1 MKLFR
6 KLSRLHLEWLG
17 CLIISTLILFLS
29 HQTIWVQNINQWW
42 FDKVLLSQDSA
53 ISKDIVIIAID
64 DNSLEKIGAW
74 PWPRNIHAKLL
85 NQLLEIE
92 PKNIAINILFSEPSS
107 DPIQDQELETA
118 LLALKN
124 AKIPVYL
131 PVSSTGIPEP
141 NSKLK
146 DFQLNQPVPQLAN
159 AVEGLGHTL
168 IHLDEDGK
176 VRKTYLWEGN
186 TSAPLWPSF
195 ALQMSRVEKN
205 QQFESQINL
214 NKRLQQIQSL
224 YTPELMKDYP
234 QWSLQ
239 APMYLPFSKNENHII
254 KYSYQ
259 QILNNEVSLEQLSG
273 KHIFIGATAVGIGDQ
288 YPTPLD
294 GNYSL
299 MPGIEI
305 HATALDGLLNDK
317 LIEEVNPTLI
327 LIAAFIIL
335 LGWSLLL
342 WYLAPAKSVVF
353 LIGLIALILLCN
365 YILHWSFLYH
375 WPITLNLI
383 SIIIPYGLWNWRRF
397 SFLILQL
404 NKRAQILFSNK
415 NKIEE
420 KLNVNTDNTQDGWQ
434 SILQSLDIGLKVQH
448 NRKMFLANTIQA
460 MPEAVFLTDT
470 KGIILLSNE
479 RAKILTNQD
488 IILGGFATQLLD
500 IYYDKNKV
508 NNWSNLITI
517 AIEKNGI
524 EIDLQPSQIKDYKTL
539 LLRAHSA
546 QFINTALEQPNQQMA
561 DSNNVVG
568 WIVTMVDITWQKKLQ
583 QQRDQALQLLS
594 HDFRA
599 PQSALLHLV
608 LMQEKQFQEM
618 KNNELIDNE
627 KVMSSLKTTDQMR
640 IQINTTLKLAD
651 DFVWL
656 LRAQSDE
663 YIKQE
668 INLENLLQQV
678 SDRAWP
684 LANAK
689 NIQIKINLLELN
701 DNLCYLMAE
710 ANLLERA
717 LFNLVENSIK
727 YSFHNTLILIQVK
740 INSQLINTKQSLD
753 ISIIDQGKGI
763 PELDIP
769 NLFQKYTRFHQAD
782 LSTKGHGLGLAFV
795 YNVIKQHGGFI
806 KCHSEVNKGTEF
818 IITLENAILVGE

>member
-1 MKLFR
+1 MKFFR
-6 KLSRLHLEWLG
+6 QLSRLHLEWIG
-17 CLIISTLILFLS
+17 CLIISIFILWLS
-29 HQTIWVQNINQWW
+29 HPTIWVQNINHWW
-42 FDKVLLSQDSA
+42 FDKVLLSQDTSK
-53 ISKDIVIIAID
+53 SKDIVIITID
-64 DNSLEKIGAW
+64 DGSLEKLGAW
-74 PWPRNIHAKLL
+74 PWPRSIHA
-85 NQLLEIE
+85 QLLKQLLKTQ

-107 DPIQDQELETA
+107 DTSQDQELESA

-124 AKIPVYL
+124 ANIPVYL
-131 PVSSTGIPEP
+131 PVSSTGIFDTSSI
-141 NSKLK
+141 NK
-146 DFQLNQPVPQLAN
+146 DLQLNQPIPQLASS
-159 AVEGLGHTL
+159 VEGLGHTL

-186 TSAPLWPSF
+186 TSSPLWPSL

-205 QQFESQINL
+205 KHFEGQIHL
-214 NKRLQQIQSL
+214 NKRLQQIENL
-224 YTPELMKDYP
+224 YPPELMKKYP

-239 APMYLPFSKNENHII
+239 APMYLPFSKNENHLT
-254 KYSYQ
+254 KYSYAK
-259 QILNNEVSLEQLSG
+259 ILNNEIALEELNG

-317 LIEEVNPTLI
+317 LIQKVNPNLI
-327 LIAAFIIL
+327 LITAFIIL
-335 LGWSLLL
+335 FVWSSLLWFL
-342 WYLAPAKSVVF
+342 TPTKSIKI
-353 LIGLIALILLCN
+353 LIIFIASILLIN
-365 YILHWSFLYH
+365 YILHWFFLYD
-375 WPITLNLI
+375 WPITLSLI
-383 SIIIPYGLWNWRRF
+383 SIIIPYILWNWRRF

-404 NKRAQILFSNK
+404 NKRAQTLFINK
-415 NKIEE
+415 NKTED
-420 KLNVNTDNTQDGWQ
+420 KLSVNAENTQDGWQ

-470 KGIILLSNE
+470 KGVILLSNE
-479 RAKILTNQD
+479 RAKVLTKQD

-508 NNWSNLITI
+508 NSWSDLIKI

-524 EIDLQPSQIKDYKTL
+524 EIDLQPSQVKDYKTL

-546 QFINTALEQPNQQMA
+546 QFINTALEQPNQHIV

-608 LMQEKQFQEM
+608 LTQEKQLQEIRN
-618 KNNELIDNE
+618 KELIANE
-627 KVMSSLKTTDQMR
+627 NILSALKTSDQMR
-640 IQINTTLKLAD
+640 VQINTTLKLAD

-663 YIKQE
+663 YAQQE
-668 INLENLLQQV
+668 VNLEILLQQV

-684 LANAK
+684 LAHAK
-689 NIQIKINLLELN
+689 NIQIKIDLLELN

-727 YSFHNTLILIQVK
+727 YSFN
-740 INSQLINTKQSLD
+740 NTKIIIKVQINNQLLNVKQPFK

-763 PELDIP
+763 PKSDIP
-769 NLFQKYTRFHQAD
+769 YLFQKYTRFHQAD

-806 KCHSEVNKGTEF
+806 DCLSEENQGTKF
-818 IITLENAILVGE
+818 IISLDNAILLGE

>member
-1 MKLFR
+1 MKFFR
-6 KLSRLHLEWLG
+6 KLSRLHFEWIG
-17 CLIISTLILFLS
+17 CLIISLSIFFIS
-29 HQTIWVQNINQWW
+29 HQSIWVKNINNWW
-42 FDKVLLSQDSA
+42 FDIVLLSQDSVK
-53 ISKDIVIIAID
+53 SKEIVIIEID
-64 DNSLEKIGAW
+64 DNSLGKIGAW
-74 PWPRNIHAKLL
+74 PWPRSVHAKLL
-85 NQLLEIE
+85 NQLLKVE
-92 PKNIAINILFSEPSS
+92 PKNIAINILFSEPSE
-107 DPIQDQELETA
+107 DTKQDQALEA
-118 LLALKN
+118 AFLALKAAN
-124 AKIPVYL
+124 IPVYL
-131 PVSSTGIPEP
+131 PVSSTGIPDP
-141 NSKLK
+141 NSELK
-146 DFQLNQPVPQLAN
+146 EFQLNQPIPQFAN
-159 AVEGLGHTL
+159 AVNGLGHTL

-205 QQFESQINL
+205 KIFESQINL
-214 NKRLQQIQSL
+214 NKRLQQIKSF
-224 YTPELMKDYP
+224 YAPELMKDYP

-239 APMYLPFSKNENHII
+239 APMYLPFSKDENYIT
-254 KYSYQ
+254 KFSFEK
-259 QILNNEVSLEQLSG
+259 ILNNEIPLDELNG
-273 KHIFIGATAVGIGDQ
+273 KHILIGATAVGTGDL

-305 HATALDGLLNDK
+305 HATALNGILNNK
-317 LIEEVNPTLI
+317 LIQEVNNKLVLI
-327 LIAAFIIL
+327 VAGVI
-335 LGWSLLL
+335 LLL
-342 WYLAPAKSVVF
+342 WSILLWFLSPSKSVLF
-353 LIGLIALILLCN
+353 LIIFILIILSIN
-365 YILHWSFLYH
+365 YILHKYFLYA
-375 WPITLNLI
+375 WPITLSII
-383 SIIIPYGLWNWRRF
+383 SIVTPYILWNWRRF
-397 SFLILQL
+397 TFLIIQL
-404 NKRAQILFSNK
+404 NKRAQILFTNK
-415 NKIEE
+415 NKNED
-420 KLNVNTDNTQDGWQ
+420 KLNMNVDNTQDGWQ
-434 SILQSLDIGLKVQH
+434 SILESLDIGLKLQH
-448 NRKMFLANTIQA
+448 NRRKFLANTIQA

-470 KGIILLSNE
+470 KGVILLSNE

-488 IILGGFATQLLD
+488 IILGNFATQLLD
-500 IYYDKNKV
+500 IYYEKNKV
-508 NNWSNLITI
+508 NNWSHLIKI

-546 QFINTALEQPNQQMA
+546 QFINSALDQTNQA
-561 DSNNVVG
+561 FVETNNVVG
-568 WIVTMVDITWQKKLQ
+568 WIVTMVDVTWQKKLQ

-608 LMQEKQFQEM
+608 LMQEKQLQEIFA
-618 KNNELIDNE
+618 NEIVVNE
-627 KVMSSLKTTDQMR
+627 KLISQLKTTDQMR
-640 IQINTTLKLAD
+640 FQINATLKLAD

-663 YIKQE
+663 YKQQE

-689 NIQIKINLLELN
+689 NIVIKIDLLELN

-727 YSFHNTLILIQVK
+727 YSFENTAIIIKVK
-740 INSQLINTKQSLD
+740 VNNQLFNINQSLA

-763 PELDIP
+763 PEKDIP
-769 NLFQKYTRFHQAD
+769 NLFQKYTRFHQSD

-795 YNVIKQHGGFI
+795 YNVIKQHGGI
-806 KCHSEVNKGTEF
+806 IECHSSENKGTEF
-818 IITLENAILVGE
+818 IITLENAVLIKD

>member
-1 MKLFR
+1 MKFFR
-6 KLSRLHLEWLG
+6 QFGRLHLEWIG
-17 CLIISTLILFLS
+17 CLIISIFILWLS
-29 HQTIWVQNINQWW
+29 HPTIWVQNINHWW
-42 FDKVLLSQDSA
+42 FDKVLLSQDSSN
-53 ISKDIVIIAID
+53 SKDIVIITID
-64 DNSLEKIGAW
+64 DSSLEKLGAW
-74 PWPRNIHAKLL
+74 PWPRSIHA
-85 NQLLEIE
+85 QLLKQLLKTQ
-92 PKNIAINILFSEPSS
+92 PKNIAINILFSEPSN
-107 DPIQDQELETA
+107 DTNQDQELESA

-131 PVSSTGIPEP
+131 PVSSTGIPDTSSTHQ
-141 NSKLK
+141 NL
-146 DFQLNQPVPQLAN
+146 QLNQPIPQLAS

-176 VRKTYLWEGN
+176 VRKMYLWEGN
-186 TSAPLWPSF
+186 TASPLWPSL

-205 QQFESQINL
+205 NYFESQINL
-214 NKRLQQIQSL
+214 NKRLQQIQKL
-224 YTPELMKDYP
+224 YPPELMQTYP

-239 APMYLPFSKNENHII
+239 APMYLPFSNNENHIS
-254 KYSYQ
+254 KYSYAK
-259 QILNNEVSLEQLSG
+259 ILNNEIQLEELNG

-288 YPTPLD
+288 YPSPLD

-317 LIEEVNPTLI
+317 LIKKVNSNLTLI
-327 LIAAFIIL
+327 VAFIIL
-335 LGWSLLL
+335 LVWSFLL
-342 WYLAPAKSVVF
+342 WFLTPSKSIIF
-353 LIGLIALILLCN
+353 LIFIIVLIICSN
-365 YILHWSFLYH
+365 YVLHWSFLYD

-383 SIIIPYGLWNWRRF
+383 SIVIPYGLWNWRRF

-404 NKRAQILFSNK
+404 NKRAQILFVNK
-415 NKIEE
+415 NKNEE
-420 KLNVNTDNTQDGWQ
+420 RLNINSYNTRDGWQ
-434 SILQSLDIGLKVQH
+434 SILQSLDSGLKVQH

-470 KGIILLSNE
+470 KGVILLSNE
-479 RAKILTNQD
+479 RANVLTKQD
-488 IILGGFATQLLD
+488 IILGGVATQLLD

-508 NNWSNLITI
+508 NNWSDLIKI

-546 QFINTALEQPNQQMA
+546 QFINTALEQPNQQMV

-608 LMQEKQFQEM
+608 LMQERQLQEM
-618 KNNELIDNE
+618 RNKELVANENIL
-627 KVMSSLKTTDQMR
+627 SSLKTTDQMR
-640 IQINTTLKLAD
+640 VQINTTLKLAD

-663 YIKQE
+663 YVQQE

-684 LANAK
+684 LAHAK
-689 NIQIKINLLELN
+689 NIQIKIDLLELN
-701 DNLCYLMAE
+701 DKLCYLMAE

-727 YSFHNTLILIQVK
+727 YSFNHTK
-740 INSQLINTKQSLD
+740 IIIKVHINNQLINIKQSIK
-753 ISIIDQGKGI
+753 ISISDQGKGI
-763 PELDIP
+763 PKTDIP
-769 NLFQKYTRFHQAD
+769 YLFQKYTRFHQAD
-782 LSTKGHGLGLAFV
+782 LSSKGHGLGLAFV
-795 YNVIKQHGGFI
+795 YNVVKQHGGLIECF
-806 KCHSEVNKGTEF
+806 SEENKGTEF
-818 IITLENAILVGE
+818 LITLDNAILLDS

>member
-1 MKLFR
+1 MNLFR

-17 CLIISTLILFLS
+17 CLIISISILFFT
-29 HQTIWVQNINQWW
+29 HQTIWVQNINHWW
-42 FDKVLLSQDSA
+42 FDKVLLSQDS
-53 ISKDIVIIAID
+53 SNSNDIVIIAID
-64 DNSLEKIGAW
+64 DSSLEKIGAW
-74 PWPRNIHAKLL
+74 PWPRSIHAKLL
-85 NQLLEIE
+85 NQLTKIE
-92 PKNIAINILFSEPSS
+92 PKNIAINILFSEPSADTS
-107 DPIQDQELETA
+107 QDKELEDA
-118 LLALKN
+118 LLALKK

-131 PVSSTGIPEP
+131 PVSSTGIPDP
-141 NSKLK
+141 SSNLN
-146 DFQLNQPVPQLAN
+146 DFQLNRPTPQLAK

-186 TSAPLWPSF
+186 TTSKLWPSF

-205 QQFESQINL
+205 KHFEQQINL
-214 NKRLQQIQSL
+214 NKRLLEIQSS
-224 YTPELMKDYP
+224 YPPELMKDYP
-234 QWSLQ
+234 QWKLQ
-239 APMYLPFSKNENHII
+239 APMYLPFSKNENHIK
-254 KYSYQ
+254 KYSYEK
-259 QILNNEVSLEQLSG
+259 ILNNEIPLEELNG

-305 HATALDGLLNDK
+305 HATALDGILNNK
-317 LIEEVNPTLI
+317 LIQEVNSK
-327 LIAAFIIL
+327 IAYKFAVIIL
-335 LGWSLLL
+335 FLWSLLL
-342 WYLAPAKSVVF
+342 WFLSPSKSILFF
-353 LIGLIALILLCN
+353 LIGILLASTIN
-365 YILHWSFLYH
+365 YILHWSFLYTL
-375 WPITLNLI
+375 PITIFLI
-383 SIIIPYGLWNWRRF
+383 SIIVPYILWNWRRF
-397 SFLILQL
+397 SFLIIQL
-404 NKRAQILFSNK
+404 NKRAQFLFTNK
-415 NKIEE
+415 NKNED
-420 KLNVNTDNTQDGWQ
+420 KLSLTVDNTQDGWQ
-434 SILQSLDIGLKVQH
+434 SILQSLDIGLKAQH

-460 MPEAVFLTDT
+460 MPEAVLLTDS
-470 KGIILLSNE
+470 KGVILLTNE
-479 RAKILTNQD
+479 RVKVLTNQD

-500 IYYDKNKV
+500 IYYEKSKV
-508 NNWSNLITI
+508 NNWSALIKI
-517 AIEKNGI
+517 AIKKNGI

-546 QFINTALEQPNQQMA
+546 EFINTALDQPNQSTV

-608 LMQEKQFQEM
+608 LMQEKQLQDM
-618 KNNELIDNE
+618 CTKELAITE
-627 KVMSSLKTTDQMR
+627 QLTSSLKTTDQMR
-640 IQINTTLKLAD
+640 FQINATLKLAD

-663 YIKQE
+663 YKQQE

-689 NIQIKINLLELN
+689 NIIIKIDLSELN
-701 DNLCYLMAE
+701 DNLCYLTAE

-717 LFNLVENSIK
+717 LFNLIENSIK
-727 YSFHNTLILIQVK
+727 YSFENTKILIKVK
-740 INSQLINTKQSLD
+740 INNQLLNIKQTLK

-795 YNVIKQHGGFI
+795 YNVIKQHNSI
-806 KCHSEVNKGTEF
+806 IECHSEVNKGTEF
-818 IITLENAILVGE
+818 IITLENAILLGE